1 MDYILISDLDDTLIG
16 NDKSLQKFNYVMS
29 SLRDKF
35 FLVYSSGRFKGSL
48 LKAVEENGLI
58 QSDAIICN
66 VGTEIYYAS
75 SWNKDKKWEKILREN
90 WEKEE
95 IVSILQ
101 NFPVEPQPY
110 DKKFTASYY
119 VKDESIVEK
128 IRKALKNFEVKVIH
142 TKGHLLDI
150 IPKKAGKGNAA
161 RFIQKSKKLP
171 TICSGDSENDIDM
184 LTKCDS
190 SILVG
195 NAEENVKQ
203 QLSTNKKVYQA
214 KEEYALGVLEGLK
227 SFQVME
233 EKNE

>member
-1 MDYILISDLDDTLIG
+1 MDYIFISDLDDTLIG
-16 NDKSLQKFNYVMS
+16 NHKSLQKFNDVMS
-29 SLRDKF
+29 GMRDKF

-48 LKAVEENGLI
+48 LSAVEENGLI

-66 VGTEIYYAS
+66 VGTEIYYAP
-75 SWNKDKKWEKILREN
+75 SWNQDRGWEKMLREK
-90 WEKEE
+90 WKKDG

-119 VKDESIVEK
+119 VEDESIVEQIK
-128 IRKALKNFEVKVIH
+128 EALKNFEVKVIH

-195 NAEENVKQ
+195 NAEKKVKE

-214 KEEYALGVLEGLK
+214 KEEYALGVLEGLR
-227 SFQVME
+227 SFQVIE